1 MNLRDSLLLYVVSS
15 SKYGDEIVTLKEALE
30 GGATAVQLRMKN
42 VPDRIFYEK
51 ARELRKITREYE
63 ALFIID
69 DRLDIALAADAD
81 GIHLGS
87 DDLPVEIAK
96 EIAPNL
102 IIGRT
107 VRNEEDAR
115 NAEKNGADYLGAGS
129 VYPSET
135 KSAEI
140 IGVERLKKIVRS
152 VAIPVVAIGGIREEN
167 VCELMRT
174 GIAGIAMSKEI
185 LASENIREKTERI
198 KITLRNCR

>member
-1 MNLRDSLLLYVVSS
+1 MNLRESLLLYVVSS
-15 SKYGDEIVTLKEALE
+15 SKYGEEIVTLKEALD

-51 ARELRKITREYE
+51 ARVLRKVTREYG

-81 GIHLGS
+81 GVHLGS
-87 DDLPVEIAK
+87 DDLPVRVAK

-107 VRNEEDAR
+107 VRNAEDAR
-115 NAEKNGADYLGAGS
+115 NSEKKGADYLGAGS

-140 IGVERLKKIVRS
+140 IGVEGLKNIVRS
-152 VAIPVVAIGGIREEN
+152 SSIPVVAIGGIREEN

-174 GIAGIAMSKEI
+174 GIAGVAMSKEI

-198 KITLRNCR
+198 KTTLRNCR